1 MNLASEISKSTARL
15 FTLFL
20 ALSFCAAAGR
30 AQSQT
35 PKPAGKSG
43 GVIAGTITAHGK
55 GVADV
60 TVALRTAG
68 FGGQGQDLPQAKTD
82 AEGKYRIADVPVGSY
97 FVTPVAPVYVVPG
110 AGRLTFSTDPVVI
123 TGGETIDGVD
133 FSLVRGGVVTG
144 KVVDAE
150 GRAVVEQTV
159 SLQNADQQTG
169 GRGGFFGFGAGGGS
183 ARTDDRGVYRVYGI
197 PAGRYYVS
205 VGAQQRLTAYST
217 VMGQQAYK
225 QTFYPEATDASQA
238 TVVEVAEGEEVGHID
253 ITVGNTVEEYSVTGQ
268 VIDKTSNMPVPNV
281 GFTLSVLAGGGNRQ
295 RALGLMT
302 LPVFSDAAGQFRV
315 DNVPAG
321 RYVVSLSPETS
332 NGMSGESSPFDV
344 INQDVSGVVVQ
355 AVSGA
360 GLSGAV
366 TLEGAQDPNV
376 LSELL
381 QFQVQVGVFGSGNAS
396 NAASMQTVPL
406 NEDGSFQLSGLPAG
420 TVRLAL
426 VAQDATL
433 QGAFKLLRT
442 ELNGVA
448 QPRGIPVNTGQQLSG
463 VRLVAAY
470 ADGIVEGTVSL
481 QNGTLAPGA
490 RIFARLAP
498 AGQQQG
504 GRGAGLGAATVDS
517 RGHFVIENV
526 PAGSYNLI
534 VSVFNPPGGQP
545 ARRGGGQRQT
555 PPVSAQQQV
564 NVSEG
569 QVSTVNVSLDLGQTQ
584 TPPPTTPPPA
594 TP

>member
-1 MNLASEISKSTARL
+1 MNGARL
-15 FTLFL
+15 VALFL
-20 ALSFCAAAGR
+20 ALSFCAPVCL
-30 AQSQT
+30 AQTAS
-35 PKPAGKSG
+35 KGAVKSG
-43 GVIAGTITAHGK
+43 GVIAGTVTAHGK
-55 GVADV
+55 GLADV
-60 TVALRTAG
+60 TVTLRAAS

-82 AEGKYRIADVPVGSY
+82 AEGKYRITDVPVGSY

-110 AGRLTFSTDPVVI
+110 AGRLAFASDPVVI
-123 TGGETIDGVD
+123 TGGETIDGID

-150 GRAVVEQTV
+150 GRPVIEQTV
-159 SLQNADQQTG
+159 TLQSADQTG
-169 GRGGFFGFGAGGGS
+169 QRGGFGFGGGGS
-183 ARTDDRGVYRVYGI
+183 ARTDDRGVYRIYGV

-205 VGAQQRLTAYST
+205 VGAQQRLSAYST

-225 QTFYPEATDASQA
+225 QTFYPEATDSTQA
-238 TVVEVAEGEEVGHID
+238 TVVEVAEGEESAHID
-253 ITVGNTVEEYSVTGQ
+253 ITVGNTVEEYTVTGQ
-268 VIDKTSNMPVPNV
+268 VIDQSSNAPVPNV

-295 RALGLMT
+295 RALGLLT
-302 LPVFSDAAGQFRV
+302 LPVFSDGAGQFRV

-321 RYVVSLSPETS
+321 RYVVSLAPETS
-332 NGMSGESSPFDV
+332 NGMSGQSAPFDV

-366 TLEGAQDPNV
+366 ALEGTQDPTI

-381 QFQVQVGVFGSGNAS
+381 QFQVQVAVWGSGNAA

-406 NEDGSFQLSGLPAG
+406 NEDGSFQLAGLPAG

-426 VAQDATL
+426 VAQDASL

-442 ELNGVA
+442 ELNGVP
-448 QPRGIPVNTGQQLSG
+448 QPRGIPVATGQQLNG

-470 ADGIVEGTVSL
+470 ADGIVEGTVKI
-481 QNGTLAPGA
+481 QNGALTPGA
-490 RIFARLAP
+490 RVFARLAP

-504 GRGAGLGAATVDS
+504 GRGAGLGAAAVDS
-517 RGHFVIENV
+517 RGHFIIENV
-526 PAGSYNLI
+526 PAGSYNLV
-534 VSVFNPPGGQP
+534 VSVFNQQG
-545 ARRGGGQRQT
+545 RRGGQRQT
-555 PPVSAQQQV
+555 QPQQPVSAQQQV

-569 QVSTVNVSLDLGQTQ
+569 QTSNVNVTLDLGQNQ
-584 TPPPTTPPPA
+584 TPPPA

>member
-1 MNLASEISKSTARL
+1 MNLVSVVSTSAARL
-15 FTLFL
+15 AALFL
-20 ALSFCAAAGR
+20 AFSFCAPAAR
-30 AQSQT
+30 AQS
-35 PKPAGKSG
+35 PASKLTGRPG
-43 GVIAGTITAHGK
+43 GVISGTITAHGK
-55 GVADV
+55 GLADV
-60 TVALRTAG
+60 TVALRPAG
-68 FGGQGQDLPQAKTD
+68 AGGQGQDLPQAKTD
-82 AEGKYRIADVPVGSY
+82 AEGKYRITDVPVGSY

-110 AGRLTFSTDPVVI
+110 AGRLGFSADTVVI
-123 TGGETIDGVD
+123 TGGETVDGID
-133 FSLVRGGVVTG
+133 FSLARGGVVTG
-144 KVVDAE
+144 KVSDAE
-150 GRAVVEQTV
+150 GRPVVEQAV
-159 SLQNADQQTG
+159 SLQSADQQPG

-183 ARTDDRGVYRVYGI
+183 ARTDDRGVYRIYGI

-205 VGAQQRLTAYST
+205 VGAQQRLSAYTAI
-217 VMGQQAYK
+217 MGQQAYK

-268 VIDKTSNMPVPNV
+268 VIDRGSNAPVPNV
-281 GFTLSVLAGGGNRQ
+281 GLTLSLVALGVNRE
-295 RALGLMT
+295 RAFGLMT

-321 RYVVSLSPETS
+321 RYVVSLSPGTS
-332 NGMSGESSPFDV
+332 NGMSGQSAGFDV
-344 INQDVSGVVVQ
+344 INQAVSGVVVQ

-360 GLSGAV
+360 GLSGVVA
-366 TLEGAQDPNV
+366 LEGTQDPAA

-381 QFQVQVGVFGSGNAS
+381 QFQVQVGVFGSGNAA
-396 NAASMQTVPL
+396 NAASVQTVPL

-426 VAQDATL
+426 VAPDATL

-448 QPRGIPVNTGQQLSG
+448 QPRGIPVSAGQQLGG

-470 ADGIVEGTVSL
+470 ADGIVEGTVEL

-490 RIFARLAP
+490 RLFARLAP

-504 GRGAGLGAATVDS
+504 GRGANLGAATVDS
-517 RGHFVIENV
+517 RGHFIIENV
-526 PAGSYNLI
+526 PAGSYNLS

-545 ARRGGGQRQT
+545 ARRGGQRRP
-555 PPVSAQQQV
+555 PPVSAQQPVVV
-564 NVSEG
+564 NEG
-569 QVSTVNVSLDLGQTQ
+569 QVSSVTVALDLGQDQ
-584 TPPPTTPPPA
+584 TPPAAP
-594 TP
+594 